1 MQMEISFTDLARLES
16 ECQQLRNEVLH
27 YKMKHQVTHKVFLCS
42 TIQRLFCI
50 LLITGIE
57 TQYLALQVS
66 RHTTLL
72 LGKGLTATQL

>member
-27 YKMKHQVTHKVFLCS
+27 YKS
-42 TIQRLFCI
+42 
-50 LLITGIE
+50 IE